1 LTWPEQ
7 AFENVNVC
15 SAAASPR
22 SADLPD
28 DRSTAARIR
37 DAALACFAGAGVRAT
52 TVRQVAARAGVA
64 PGTVIHHFG
73 SKDGLRTA
81 CDAFVAAHVRD
92 RKRAALRQ
100 GPNVDPL
107 SLLRSGPG
115 EPPILAYLA
124 RTLGDGSEHVA
135 ALVDELVDDA
145 EALMAEGVASGA
157 VRASDQPRGVAAVLV
172 LWSLGA
178 LVLHEHVERVLGVDL
193 TTAGSGLEAT
203 AGYSLP
209 ALEILGRG
217 LIDAAWYERLSE
229 SVNVPP
235 DGGDS

>member
-1 LTWPEQ
+1 MS
-7 AFENVNVC
+7 
-15 SAAASPR
+15 SARGTSP
-22 SADLPD
+22 DVGLPD
-28 DRSTAARIR
+28 DRRTAARIR
-37 DAALACFAGAGVRAT
+37 DAALTCFAEEGVRGT

-64 PGTVIHHFG
+64 PASVIHHFG
-73 SKDGLRTA
+73 SKDGLRAA

-107 SLLRSGPG
+107 SLLRGDPD
-115 EPPILAYLA
+115 EPPVLAYLA

-145 EALMAEGVASGA
+145 EALIAEGVASGA
-157 VRASDQPRGVAAVLV
+157 VRDTDDRRGVAAVLV

-178 LVLHEHVERVLGVDL
+178 LVLHEHVERILGVDL
-193 TTAGSGLEAT
+193 TASGSGLEAT

-209 ALEILGRG
+209 ALEILSRG
-217 LIDAAWYERLSE
+217 LIDPTWYQRLSE
-229 SVNVPP
+229 RSGNAL
-235 DGGDS
+235 DGGDPREERT